1 LESGKE
7 IKMNYF
13 ILAFR
18 NLKRKGLRSYLT
30 LLGICI
36 GIMAVVALITLGNG
50 LKLAVTSQFGIEST
64 ELISVQ
70 AGGGNMGPPGYDVII
85 PLTIDDAEAIER
97 IDTVEYAIPRN
108 LETVA
113 IEYND
118 KIVFTMAASIPEE
131 YDKELYEIMDIETTS
146 GRLLK
151 EGDSKKVFSG
161 AISEDGA
168 KNGFEKDLIVGKKVL
183 INGEEFEVIGILKK
197 KGSFMIDG
205 IAFMYDDDLK
215 ELVNYGNTV
224 DIIAVKVKNKDLIEE
239 TQEKIEKLMR
249 ERRGVKVGEENFQ
262 VTTPEAMLETVN
274 KMIGGIQIFIIIIA
288 SISIFIGVIGIVNT
302 MTISVL
308 ERKKEIGIMKSIGA
322 KNSQIFMQF
331 FVESGFLGLVGG
343 GFGVLLGVAIGGF
356 GILGINSFVGGE
368 LKPQIDFYLIFF
380 SLLGSFVIGAL
391 AGIFPAMKAAKQHP
405 VDALR
410 G

>member
-1 LESGKE
+1 
-7 IKMNYF
+7 MNYF
-13 ILAFR
+13 VLAFR
-18 NLKRKGLRSYLT
+18 NLKRKGIRSYLT

-36 GIMAVVALITLGNG
+36 GIMAVVSLITLGNG
-50 LKLAVTSQFGIEST
+50 LKFAVTSQFGIEST

-70 AGGGNMGPPGYDVII
+70 AGGGNMGPPGYDVIV
-85 PLTIDDAEAIER
+85 PLTIQDAEAIER

-108 LETVA
+108 LKPVVV
-113 IEYND
+113 EYND
-118 KIVFTMAASIPEE
+118 KVTFTMAASIPEE
-131 YDKELYEIMDIETTS
+131 YDKELYDIMDIETTS

-151 EGDSKKVFSG
+151 DGDSKKVFSG
-161 AISEDGA
+161 SISEDGT
-168 KNGFEKDLIVGKKVL
+168 KNGFEKDLIVGRKVL
-183 INGEEFEVIGILKK
+183 INGEEFEVVGILKK
-197 KGSFMIDG
+197 KGSFMFDG
-205 IAFMYDDDLK
+205 VVFMYNKDLK
-215 ELVNYGNTV
+215 NLLDYGDNV

-239 TQEKIEKLMR
+239 TKEKIEKIMR
-249 ERRGVKVGEENFQ
+249 ERRNVKVGEEDFQ
-262 VTTPEAMLETVN
+262 VTTPEAMLETIN
-274 KMIGGIQIFIIIIA
+274 QMINGIQIFIIIIA

-302 MTISVL
+302 MIISVL

-331 FVESGFLGLVGG
+331 FIESGFLGLVGG
-343 GFGVLLGVAIGGF
+343 GIGVLLGVLIGYAGVS
-356 GILGINSFVGGE
+356 GINSWVGGD

-380 SLLGSFVIGAL
+380 SLLGSFIIGAL

>member
-1 LESGKE
+1 
-7 IKMNYF
+7 MNYF